1 MLVRRFCGASV
12 RVCCFRNAAAVVV
25 DPQGCVF
32 VLKRKRPL
40 LAQATVGAADAMRVL
55 GWTKQMFEL
64 YCAKAD
70 FGVRHPPPP
79 HRATARRAFS

>member
-1 MLVRRFCGASV
+1 MCWCVVFAEPAF
-12 RVCCFRNAAAVVV
+12 VCAVFETR
-25 DPQGCVF
+25 PPSSWTRKAVF
-32 VLKRKRPL
+32 FKCKRPF

-70 FGVRHPPPP
+70 FGVRRPPPP
-79 HRATARRAFS
+79 HRATARRVFP